1 MVPSMR
7 QPMANGYEGRDRFFS
22 RIAENRDN
30 HVSESRFF
38 LWPPALLH
46 AAVTGLSPHLQ
57 QYTCN
62 QRVLLFV
69 SAHMNN
75 RLVHRV
81 RCWVWVRCLLERE
94 CP

>member
-1 MVPSMR
+1 MVLSMR
-7 QPMANGYEGRDRFFS
+7 QPMANGYEDRGRFFSS

-57 QYTCN
+57 QYASN
-62 QRVLLFV
+62 QRVLLLV
-69 SAHMNN
+69 SAHTILGWGSMF
-75 RLVHRV
+75 VGA
-81 RCWVWVRCLLERE
+81 
-94 CP
+94 